1 MNEMNDILCSNR
13 PVFPSSLAK
22 TKTRKNSSFVNN
34 VAFPDSFI
42 FFSFSSNKI
51 FGNSQV
57 FSIVKTSQNSHS
69 LCVLGLTQSL
79 HVLQREQD
87 QGEPA

>member
-79 HVLQREQD
+79 HVLQREQG